1 MTMLLEKCSQVLI
14 GNGLITAF
22 LFSGIVLLVAN
33 IISDKVT
40 RGRIH
45 SSAIAI
51 FIGLILAY
59 IGGSITGG
67 EKGLADLAIFGGLGV
82 LGGST
87 LRNFTIVASSYGAK
101 ISEIKKAGPAGF
113 LSVFI
118 GIVSSYT
125 VGAVVAYVFGYRDVV
140 SVSTIAAGAVTF
152 VVGPVTGQT
161 LGADSTVIALSVAAG
176 LIKTVVIMVMTPFVA
191 KRVGITNPKMAMIYG
206 GLVGST
212 SGVSTGLAATD
223 PALVPYGTMVATFY
237 SGFGCLLCPSLL
249 FGVTK
254 IICSIWC

>member
-1 MTMLLEKCSQVLI
+1 MNALIENGSQVLV
-14 GNGLITAF
+14 GNGLIAAF
-22 LFSGIVLLVAN
+22 LFSGIVVLISNV
-33 IISDKVT
+33 ISDKLT

-51 FIGLILAY
+51 FIGLFAAY
-59 IGGSITGG
+59 IGGAISGG
-67 EKGLADLAIFGGLGV
+67 EKGLADIAIFSGLGV
-82 LGGST
+82 FGGSM

-101 ISEIKKAGPAGF
+101 VSEIKKAGPAGF
-113 LSVFI
+113 LSVFV
-118 GIVSSYT
+118 GIASSYT
-125 VGAVVAYVFGYRDVV
+125 VGAVVAYAFGYRDVV
-140 SVSTIAAGAVTF
+140 SVATIGAGAVTF

-249 FGVTK
+249 YGITK
-254 IICSIWC
+254 MLF

>member
-1 MTMLLEKCSQVLI
+1 MNNYISEVLA

-22 LFSGIVLLVAN
+22 LFSGIVVLFSN
-33 IISDKVT
+33 IISEKVT

-45 SSAIAI
+45 SSAVAI
-51 FIGLILAY
+51 FVGLIAAY
-59 IGGSITGG
+59 IGGVMTGG
-67 EKGLADLAIFGGLGV
+67 EKGLADVAIFGGLGV
-82 LGGST
+82 LGGAT

-113 LSVFI
+113 ISVFV

-125 VGAVVAYVFGYRDVV
+125 MGAVVAYAFGYRDVV
-140 SVSTIAAGAVTF
+140 SISTIAAGAVTF

-176 LIKTVVIMVMTPFVA
+176 LIKTVFIMVLTPFVA

-249 FGVTK
+249 YGITK
-254 IICSIWC
+254 ILFSV

>member
-1 MTMLLEKCSQVLI
+1 MNALIENGSQVLI

-22 LFSGIVLLVAN
+22 LFSGLVVLISNV
-33 IISDKVT
+33 ISDRVT

-51 FIGLILAY
+51 FIGLIAAY
-59 IGGSITGG
+59 IGGAITGG
-67 EKGLADLAIFGGLGV
+67 EKGLADIAIFGGLGV

-101 ISEIKKAGPAGF
+101 ISEIRKAGPAGF
-113 LSVFI
+113 VSVFV
-118 GIVSSYT
+118 GIASSYA
-125 VGAVVAYVFGYRDVV
+125 VGAVVSYSFGYRDVV
-140 SVSTIAAGAVTF
+140 SISTIAAGAVTF

-191 KRVGITNPKMAMIYG
+191 KRVGITNPKMAMVYG

-237 SGFGCLLCPSLL
+237 SGFGCLLCPSFLY
-249 FGVTK
+249 GITK
-254 IICSIWC
+254 IILS